1 MRSTDLI
8 DQKRRG
14 ESHNREDLEAFIQG
28 YVAGD
33 VPDYQVSAWL
43 MAVCWRGMNP
53 QETAELTQIMA
64 GSGDT
69 LDLSNLSHTVDKHST
84 GGVGDKTSLVLAP
97 LLASC
102 GATVAKMSGRGLGH
116 TGGTIDKL
124 ESVPGFQTDISEERF
139 YKQAREVGA
148 VIAGQNRDLAPA
160 DGLLYA
166 LRDATSTVE
175 SLPLIASSIMSK
187 KLAGGAHSI
196 VLDVKVGSG
205 AFMKTLDD
213 ARELARAMID
223 IGERAGRGVRAVLSG
238 MSEPLGC
245 AVGNTLEVQEATRC
259 LQGEGPEDL
268 QDLCLTLSEHVLAA
282 SGLEVTRAQLEEKLQ
297 NGEAYAKFEAWVEAQ
312 GGDVSALESLEL
324 APERYELSAEKSGK
338 LAELNALAVGQA
350 VKVLGGGRSKKG
362 DEIDAG
368 VGVML
373 RAKIGDEIDEGA
385 PLLTIYHRNE
395 RGLQDALK
403 LLEKAAD
410 ISQEEVDAPP
420 LIFETLP

>member
-1 MRSTDLI
+1 MI
-8 DQKRRG
+8 DQKRQG
-14 ESHNREDLEAFIQG
+14 GSHAKEDLKAFVQG
-28 YVAGD
+28 YVSGD

-43 MAVCWRGMNP
+43 MAVCWRGMSP
-53 QETAELTQIMA
+53 QETADLTQIMA
-64 GSGDT
+64 DSGDV
-69 LDLSNLSHTVDKHST
+69 LDLAELSNTVDKHST

-102 GATVAKMSGRGLGH
+102 GAVVAKMSGRGLGH

-124 ESVPGFQTDISEERF
+124 ESIPGFKTDISEAHF
-139 YKQAREVGA
+139 YKQAQEVGA
-148 VIAGQNRDLAPA
+148 VITGQNKDLAPA
-160 DGLLYA
+160 DGLLYS

-187 KLAGGAHSI
+187 KLAGGAKSI

-213 ARELARAMID
+213 ARELAQAMID
-223 IGERAGRGVRAVLSG
+223 IGERAGRNVRAVLSD
-238 MSEPLGC
+238 MSEPLGY
-245 AVGNTLEVQEATRC
+245 AVGNTLEVQEAMRC

-268 QDLCLTLSEHVLAA
+268 KGLCLTLSEQVLAA
-282 SGLEVTRAQLEEKLQ
+282 AGLKVTRAQLEEKLQ
-297 NGEAYAKFEAWVEAQ
+297 NGEAYEKFEAWIEAQ
-312 GGDVSALESLEL
+312 GGDVSKLESLEL

-338 LAELNALAVGQA
+338 VAKLNALAIGQA

-362 DEIDAG
+362 DEIDVG
-368 VGVML
+368 VGIML
-373 RAKIGDEIDEGA
+373 QVKVGEEVEEGA
-385 PLLTIYHRNE
+385 PLLTIYHRDE

-410 ISQEEVDAPP
+410 ISQEETHAPP

>member
-1 MRSTDLI
+1 MI

-14 ESHNREDLEAFIQG
+14 ESHSKEDLEAFIQG

-43 MAVCWRGMNP
+43 MAVCWRGMTP
-53 QETAELTQIMA
+53 QETADLTQIMA
-64 GSGDT
+64 DSGDI
-69 LDLSNLSHTVDKHST
+69 LDLTSNLGGLSHTVDKHST

-124 ESVPGFQTDISEERF
+124 ESIPGFRTDLSEAHF
-139 YKQAREVGA
+139 YKQAQEVGA
-148 VIAGQNRDLAPA
+148 VITGQNKDLAPA
-160 DGLLYA
+160 DGLLYS

-187 KLAGGAHSI
+187 KLAGGAKSI

-213 ARELARAMID
+213 ARELAGAMID
-223 IGERAGRGVRAVLSG
+223 IGERAGRNVRAVLSD
-238 MSEPLGC
+238 MSEPLGY
-245 AVGNTLEVQEATRC
+245 AVGNTLEVQEAMRC
-259 LQGEGPEDL
+259 LKGEGPEDL
-268 QDLCLTLSEHVLAA
+268 RELCLTLAEQVLAA
-282 SGLEVTRAQLEEKLQ
+282 SDLEVTREEIIEKLE
-297 NGEAYAKFEAWVEAQ
+297 NGAAYQKFEAWIEAQ
-312 GGDVSALESLEL
+312 GGDVSKLENLEL
-324 APERYELSAEKSGK
+324 APGRYELSAEKSGR
-338 LAELNALAVGQA
+338 LAKLNALAIGQA

-362 DEIDAG
+362 DEIDVG
-368 VGVML
+368 VGIML
-373 RAKIGDEIDEGA
+373 HAKVGEEVEAGA
-385 PLLTIYHRNE
+385 PLLSIYHSNE
-395 RGLQDALK
+395 RGLQDALT

-410 ISQEEVDAPP
+410 ITQEEIDAPP